1 MLTDTHC
8 HIHEANY
15 PLDIADTLTR
25 AHQAGVDRLIC
36 VGTDNHTS
44 AEAVRFAQNHED
56 VWASVGAHPHDATD
70 GFEAVARLVREAS
83 PKVVAIG
90 EVGLDYFYTH
100 SPRQTQLS
108 VLEAQLQLALDY
120 TLPVIFH
127 VREAFEDFW
136 PVFDNFSTIKGEL
149 HSFTD
154 SAANLEKALRRGLYV
169 GVNGIS
175 VFTKDEAQQAVFDQ
189 IPLEK
194 LLLETDAP
202 FLTPPPHRGKVNE
215 PAYVRHVAE
224 YHAKRR
230 GVELEHLARATSA
243 NATTLFSL

>member
-15 PLDIADTLTR
+15 PLDIGDTLTR
-25 AHQAGVDRLIC
+25 ARQAGVSRLIC

-44 AEAVRFAQNHED
+44 EEAVRFAENHDD
-56 VWASVGAHPHDATD
+56 VWASVGAHPHDAKD
-70 GFEAVARLVREAS
+70 GFDTVGRLVKEA
-83 PKVVAIG
+83 PRKLVAIG
-90 EVGLDYFYTH
+90 EIGLDYFYTH
-100 SPRQTQLS
+100 SPRQTQLAA
-108 VLEAQLQLALDY
+108 LEAQLQLAIDHE
-120 TLPVIFH
+120 LPVIFH
-127 VREAFEDFW
+127 VREAFDDFW
-136 PVFDNFSTIKGEL
+136 PVFDNFNGVMGEL

-154 SAANLEKALRRGLYV
+154 SAENLEKALNRGLYV
-169 GVNGIS
+169 GINGIS
-175 VFTKDEAQQAVFDQ
+175 LFTKDEAQKAVFDQ